1 MMTAPTPRATKRA
14 DAVRNVERILDAA
27 IACLSERPTASMADI
42 AKRAGLGRVTLY
54 GHFAS
59 RAELLEAV
67 VVRVVEQGERA
78 LGAVDLSGNPR
89 DALSRLIESGWLLTS
104 QAASIIA
111 AAEDELPPGRMQELH
126 TDPAARVEALIERG
140 RDEGVFRTDMPTSW
154 LVTVIHQILHGAA
167 TEISIA
173 RLDPHDASER
183 ITTTILAVLDA
194 PSTQETNNSGGQ
206 RGSGP
211 STSGSD
217 SSAVQALSEPS

>member
-1 MMTAPTPRATKRA
+1 MPTQAPRVTKRA

-27 IACLSERPTASMADI
+27 IDCLTERPTASMADI

-67 VVRVVEQGERA
+67 VTRVLEQGERA

-89 DALSRLIESGWLLTS
+89 DALRRLIENSWVLTS

-111 AAEDELPPGRMQELH
+111 AAEEELPPGRMQELH
-126 TDPAARVEALIERG
+126 ADPAARVEALIERG
-140 RDEGVFRTDMPTSW
+140 RSEGVFRTDMPTSW

-167 TEISIA
+167 TEISTA
-173 RLDPHDASER
+173 RLDPLDASER
-183 ITTTILAVLDA
+183 ITTTILAVLDN
-194 PSTQETNNSGGQ
+194 PIE
-206 RGSGP
+206 R
-211 STSGSD
+211 
-217 SSAVQALSEPS
+217 